1 MAREKRFFPPETAM
15 HIICR
20 GNNKLPILANSPDK
34 KQYYFILFK
43 FKLINKIDILHY
55 CIMDNHIHLIIWL
68 NNNSRLSRFIKQISL
83 AYYYYYKREYDYCGH
98 LWQGRYRSII
108 IKSDTQALQCG
119 KYIELNPVRAKIVAK
134 PEQYQFSSY
143 GYYAMG
149 KQDPL
154 VTPSQTY
161 TGLHLN
167 PLIKKQIYSDFVVG
181 KEALPFIDLK
191 RELTPFS

>member
-1 MAREKRFFPPETAM
+1 MVREKRCFPPETAM

-20 GNNKLPILANSPDK
+20 GNNKLPILANTSDK
-34 KQYYFILFK
+34 EQYCSFLLK

-55 CIMDNHIHLIIWL
+55 CIMNNHIHLIIWL
-68 NNNSRLSRFIKQISL
+68 NNDSHLPRFVKQSSL
-83 AYYYYYKREYDYCGH
+83 AYYYYYKKVYGCCGH

-119 KYIELNPVRAKIVAK
+119 KYIELNPVRARIVTK

-143 GYYAMG
+143 GYYAMA
-149 KQDPL
+149 KQDLL

-161 TGLHLN
+161 AGLHLN

-181 KEALPFIDLK
+181 KAALPFVEKKGTD
-191 RELTPFS
+191 PF